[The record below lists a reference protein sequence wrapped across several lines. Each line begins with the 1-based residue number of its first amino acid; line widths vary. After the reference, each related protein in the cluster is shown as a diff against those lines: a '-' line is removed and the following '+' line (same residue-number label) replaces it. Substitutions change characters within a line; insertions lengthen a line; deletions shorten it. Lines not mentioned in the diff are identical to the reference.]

1 MEKATRMSKKR
12 FTDGLESLLSTPE
25 DAGLQGNSLLSA
37 ESNTAKI
44 KGATT
49 AEASPENSKKAQGK
63 RFTDDLQAFLM
74 EAFEESFERQMQ
86 QIPAEA
92 EIKKR
97 STKPME
103 GLDAL
108 IRSTVE
114 PSRVQFDQHAATRR
128 LTLQFDERKLEKL
141 KAIARLE
148 KTLLRDIIDT
158 IVEDYI
164 SRWEKD
170 KKA

>member
-1 MEKATRMSKKR
+1 MSKKR
-12 FTDGLESLLSTPE
+12 FTAGLESLLSSPD
-25 DAGLQGNSLLSA
+25 DAALQGHAMLSA
-37 ESNTAKI
+37 ESTTAKS
-44 KGATT
+44 TT
-49 AEASPENSKKAQGK
+49 ATETPSPETSKKAQGK

-86 QIPAEA
+86 QVPAEA

-97 STKPME
+97 SSKPME

-114 PSRVQFDQHAATRR
+114 PKVQFDQHATRR

-141 KAIARLE
+141 KTIARME
-148 KTLLRDIIDT
+148 KTLLRDIIDG
-158 IVEDYI
+158 IVEEYI
-164 SRWEKD
+164 ARWEKQ
-170 KKA
+170 KQP

>member
-1 MEKATRMSKKR
+1 MSKKR

-25 DAGLQGNSLLSA
+25 DAGLQGNALLSA
-37 ESNTAKI
+37 ESNVTKSKNPSA
-44 KGATT
+44 
-49 AEASPENSKKAQGK
+49 AEANPESSKKAQGK

-97 STKPME
+97 STKPMA

-114 PSRVQFDQHAATRR
+114 PSKVHFDQHAATRR

-141 KAIARLE
+141 KTIARME
-148 KTLLRDIIDT
+148 KTLLRDIIDS
-158 IVEDYI
+158 IVEEYI
-164 SRWEKD
+164 ARWEKQ
-170 KKA
+170 KQE

>member
-1 MEKATRMSKKR
+1 MSKKR

-25 DAGLQGNSLLSA
+25 DAGLQGNTLLSA
-37 ESNTAKI
+37 ESNPAKGKSSTA
-44 KGATT
+44 
-49 AEASPENSKKAQGK
+49 AEPNPESSKKAQGK

-141 KAIARLE
+141 KTIARME
-148 KTLLRDIIDT
+148 KTLLRDIIDS

-164 SRWEKD
+164 SRWEKE
-170 KKA
+170 KKS

>member
-1 MEKATRMSKKR
+1 M
-12 FTDGLESLLSTPE
+12 
-25 DAGLQGNSLLSA
+25 LSA
-37 ESNTAKI
+37 ESTNAKNSNPSTETI
-44 KGATT
+44 
-49 AEASPENSKKAQGK
+49 SPETSKKAQGK

-86 QIPAEA
+86 QVPAEA

-97 STKPME
+97 SSKTME

-114 PSRVQFDQHAATRR
+114 PKVQFDQHATRR

-141 KAIARLE
+141 KTIARME
-148 KTLLRDIIDT
+148 KTLLRDIIDG
-158 IVEDYI
+158 IVEEYI
-164 SRWEKD
+164 ARWEKQ
-170 KKA
+170 KQP

>member
-1 MEKATRMSKKR
+1 MSKKR
-12 FTDGLESLLSTPE
+12 FTAGLESLLSSPE
-25 DAGLQGNSLLSA
+25 DAALQGHAMLSA
-37 ESNTAKI
+37 ESITAKSS
-44 KGATT
+44 T
-49 AEASPENSKKAQGK
+49 APKPETNKKAQGK

-86 QIPAEA
+86 QVPAEA

-97 STKPME
+97 SSKPME

-114 PSRVQFDQHAATRR
+114 PKVQFDQHATRR

-141 KAIARLE
+141 KTIARME
-148 KTLLRDIIDT
+148 KTLLRDIIDG
-158 IVEDYI
+158 IVEEYI
-164 SRWEKD
+164 ARWEKQ
-170 KKA
+170 KNP

>member
-1 MEKATRMSKKR
+1 MSKKR
-12 FTDGLESLLSTPE
+12 FTAGLESLLSSPD
-25 DAGLQGNSLLSA
+25 DAALQGHVMLSA
-37 ESNTAKI
+37 ESTNAKSSNTTSETI
-44 KGATT
+44 
-49 AEASPENSKKAQGK
+49 SPEAGKKAQGK

-86 QIPAEA
+86 QLPAEA

-97 STKPME
+97 SSKPME

-114 PSRVQFDQHAATRR
+114 PKVQFDQHATRR

-141 KAIARLE
+141 KAIARME
-148 KTLLRDIIDT
+148 KTLLRDIIDG
-158 IVEDYI
+158 IVEEYI
-164 SRWEKD
+164 ARWEKQ
-170 KKA
+170 KQP